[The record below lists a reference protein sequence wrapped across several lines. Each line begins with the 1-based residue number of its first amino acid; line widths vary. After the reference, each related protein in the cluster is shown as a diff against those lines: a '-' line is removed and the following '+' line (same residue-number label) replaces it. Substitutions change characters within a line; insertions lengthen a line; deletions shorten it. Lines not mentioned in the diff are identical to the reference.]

1 MDIGEIRHILQQQY
15 IDATCDIANGK
26 RGRRFRRAVEQVGE
40 DIKELDNIMMRNF
53 GMGYNPDIQI
63 YE

>member
-1 MDIGEIRHILQQQY
+1 MDIGELRATLVSQY

-26 RGRRFRRAVEQVGE
+26 TSRRFRHAVEQVKK
-40 DIKELDNIMMRNF
+40 DIDSLDEIMMRNF
-53 GMGYNPDIQI
+53 GMAYNPELKI